1 MKLLVCLSLILAAIT
16 VQAQSYKL
24 NASMGAY
31 TDLSGATSLND
42 GQVWDDPDFKVP
54 IGFSFD
60 LFGTTMTDI
69 YIDDFGLG
77 AYLTH
82 TTVDTG
88 IKPLIIAYGAD
99 IIDRG
104 YDIDHTAS
112 EISYLT
118 EGSAGSR
125 ILKIE
130 WKNFGF
136 WGDLDD
142 DGVAS
147 DSGNM
152 QVWLYETSN
161 AIEIRF
167 GPNQITS
174 QEINYEGLPGPFI
187 GIIGGF
193 DFDAFDVDSA
203 AHFVTGNPNMPT
215 LSYADTIAF
224 VDGDIPNGAIYRFY
238 IPNAGVNGLENADIS
253 IFPNPANTRISIS
266 SNKRII
272 QSVALFNV
280 SGQEVIQPLQATN
293 GIDVSQLSRGVYVAN
308 IKTDIGMI
316 RQKVI
321 LK

>member
-1 MKLLVCLSLILAAIT
+1 MKILVCLSFVIASLAA
-16 VQAQSYKL
+16 QAQSYKL
-24 NASMGAY
+24 NASTGTY
-31 TDLSGATSLND
+31 TNLTGATSLND

-54 IGFSFD
+54 IGFAFD
-60 LFGTTMTDI
+60 LFGITMTDI

-88 IKPLIIAYGAD
+88 IKPLIIAYGPD

-112 EISYLT
+112 EISYVT

-161 AIEIRF
+161 TIEIRF
-167 GPNQITS
+167 GPSQITS

-187 GIIGGF
+187 GLIGGF
-193 DFDAFDVDSA
+193 DFDAYDVDSA
-203 AHFVTGNPNMPT
+203 AHFVTGNPNLPT
-215 LSYADTIAF
+215 MSYADTIAF
-224 VDGDIPNGAIYRFY
+224 VGGDIPNGAIYRFY
-238 IPNAGVNGLENADIS
+238 IPNAGLNDLKNVDIS
-253 IFPNPANTRISIS
+253 ISPNPASTWISIS

-272 QSVALFNV
+272 QSIAIFNL
-280 SGQEVIQPLQATN
+280 SGQEVIQPLQGVD
-293 GIDVSQLSRGVYVAN
+293 GIDVSQLIRGVYIAH
-308 IKTDIGMI
+308 IETDNGMV